1 MVVLIGGEDQA
12 LAWFWQQC
20 RDGLRAVV
28 VRGIPYAGE
37 VAQAN
42 ALACAVNASM
52 KTNLLGKAATLEY
65 HVAVLEHNRD
75 LLPEM
80 AILLLDAQHSP
91 ALVEKLGNT
100 RYPVFA
106 HFTHLD
112 AVPQEIL
119 QARPQIQRL
128 PSQEISSAAVRLES
142 PEKQLR
148 HSIARREWLQAIV
161 LLSEHPD
168 LLEPFLDTI
177 GWGVQ
182 EDGLLEEAFG
192 LLRSLPEP
200 YSRRPSVLRWSLAL
214 AIDLGRQEEL
224 LETVQEVLRRTPDG
238 KLGAFY
244 ALALHS
250 MGNSRSLEVAE
261 HALSLDRSPE
271 VLSVVG
277 YILQAKDTYKASLLL
292 NEALEKAEAQGLS
305 LVQGEA
311 ALGLSQCA
319 LLDGQLGR
327 ARQWLRW
334 AARLLENGKINNTSL
349 RLRVLNEESHLRVLT
364 GDLAGLEDQLRAEV
378 HYSQGYSPRIRNLL
392 SSTLAELLIVQGRL
406 EEAQE
411 ILLELWAR
419 IKQRNSYAMY
429 AQPTVTC
436 LLGLGNE
443 ALARKLA
450 VEALTLNIHSFGTY
464 ALQAEIAVWMCQ
476 WTHSPAEAAPRLRAI
491 AEQLEA
497 ANLVPY
503 AVPARC
509 LEAACWWRLGDDVA
523 AKFALSRVRNF
534 LLEVDSSSMVL
545 LGGPE
550 CARTIQEQ
558 WRKDTDELHLHFL
571 GQSKVWFR
579 NRLLP
584 VTGKGLDVLAALSL
598 NQEGLSSRGL
608 TDAVYGEDAPEERTR
623 SLVAH
628 LRRLLPIEHKPYRLP
643 FHVEADFLTVQKLL
657 DQHQTR
663 KAIGLYQGP
672 LLPESSA
679 PLVEAERYRL
689 ETALTRAALELRD
702 GEALLHLASRTR
714 DDLNLWILA
723 VEYLGTHDPRRAL
736 AQARRDQLAHE
747 LGIEL
752 SSTSTASPI
761 TAGGQGQLGEGK
773 QKRYQN

>member
-20 RDGLRAVV
+20 REGFKAVI

-42 ALACAVNASM
+42 ALACAVNTSM
-52 KTNLLGKAATLEY
+52 KTNLLGKAATLDY

-75 LLPEM
+75 LLPEL

-91 ALVEKLGNT
+91 ALVQKLGNT
-100 RYPVFA
+100 HYPVFA
-106 HFTHLD
+106 HFPQLD

-128 PSQEISSAAVRLES
+128 PSSDIPFAAVKPGN
-142 PEKQLR
+142 PENRLR
-148 HSIARREWLQAIV
+148 HWITQREWLQAIV
-161 LLSEHPD
+161 LLSQHPE

-177 GWGVQ
+177 GWGVL

-200 YSRRPSVLRWSLAL
+200 YSRQPSVLRWSLAM

-224 LETVQEVLRRTPDG
+224 LEAVQDVLRRTPDG
-238 KLGAFY
+238 KLGAYY
-244 ALALHS
+244 ALALHT
-250 MGNSRSLEVAE
+250 MGNSRSLDVAE

-327 ARQWLRW
+327 ARHWVRW

-364 GDLAGLEDQLRAEV
+364 GDLVGLEDQLRAEI
-378 HYSQGYSPRIRNLL
+378 HYSQDYSPRIWNLL

-406 EEAQE
+406 EEARE
-411 ILLELWAR
+411 ILLELWDR
-419 IKQRNSYAMY
+419 IKQRISFAMY
-429 AQPTVTC
+429 AQPVVTC
-436 LLGLGNE
+436 LLGLGDE

-464 ALQAEIAVWMCQ
+464 TLQAEIAVWMCQ

-491 AEQLEA
+491 AEQLES

-509 LEAACWWRLGDDVA
+509 LEAACWWRLGDDFA

-534 LLEVDSSSMVL
+534 LLEVDPGSMVL

-550 CARTIQEQ
+550 CARTIQQQ
-558 WRKDTDELHLHFL
+558 WRKDIDELHLHFL
-571 GQSKVWFR
+571 GQSKVWFK
-579 NRLLP
+579 NRPLP

-598 NQEGLSSRGL
+598 NREGLSSRGL

-628 LRRLLPIEHKPYRLP
+628 LRQLLPIEQKPYRLP
-643 FHVEADFLTVQKLL
+643 CHVEADFLTVQQLL
-657 DQHQTR
+657 NQRQTR

-723 VEYLGTHDPRRAL
+723 AEYLGTHDPRRAL
-736 AQARRDQLAHE
+736 AQARRDQLARE
-747 LGIEL
+747 LGVEL
-752 SSTSTASPI
+752 SSTSTASPV
-761 TAGGQGQLGEGK
+761 TAGGHSQLGEGK